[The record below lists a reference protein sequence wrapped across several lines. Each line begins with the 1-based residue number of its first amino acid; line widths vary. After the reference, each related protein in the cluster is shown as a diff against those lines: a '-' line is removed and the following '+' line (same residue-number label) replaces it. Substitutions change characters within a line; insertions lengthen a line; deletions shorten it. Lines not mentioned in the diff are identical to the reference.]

1 MYGLESGDSV
11 FSYDGISLS
20 TLWRAIEAHANAESR
35 NSVRMKSVVSH
46 SNFIEVLRSAGHRF
60 NDSEI
65 EIVEETDIYTVELE
79 RTIRRSDI
87 EGGERTV
94 SGSFACFPHEGSE
107 VWTTVTGDEPDFFER
122 GINWLLSKAAPQITE
137 FFASSADLQ
146 TILDRL
152 DSSIGGESEILATEV
167 VSYTHD
173 DEGNINYERKP
184 YPVAFRK
191 ARSEDKYV
199 DKVRFEAY
207 QGEELL
213 ISGVVQRDGVTQFNG
228 GNATI
233 YSETFLNSYVQEG
246 QEKAELFGDKERSRD
261 TGEVQ
266 QIELTF
272 EEPVFHEPQDNEKLI
287 NALSE
292 VNKTNITV
300 YHKNP
305 YAHVS
310 VLDIIDGSS
319 SDVFIT
325 DSDKISIVPSY
336 RSSLNSLM
344 RLSDKISK
352 EFDEGSITVNEA
364 PEYDFADFFAG

>member
-1 MYGLESGDSV
+1 MYGLEPGDSV
-11 FSYDGISLS
+11 FSHGDVSLS
-20 TLWRAIEAHANAESR
+20 SLWRAIEVHANAESR

-46 SNFIEVLRSAGHRF
+46 SDFIDAIQSVAHRF

-65 EIVEETDIYTVELE
+65 DIIEESDIYSVELE

-87 EGGERTV
+87 DGGERTV
-94 SGSFACFPHEGSE
+94 SGTFACFQHEESD
-107 VWTTVTGDEPDFFER
+107 VWTTVTGEEPDFFER
-122 GINWLLSKAAPQITE
+122 GVEWLLSKSAPQVSG
-137 FFASSADLQ
+137 FFATSEDLQ
-146 TILDRL
+146 TILDSF

-173 DEGNINYERKP
+173 DEGNINYERRP

-191 ARSEDKYV
+191 ARNEDKYV

-233 YSETFLNSYVQEG
+233 YSETFLNYYVQEG

-266 QIELTF
+266 QIELAF

-344 RLSDKISK
+344 RISDKISK
-352 EFDEGSITVNEA
+352 EFDEGSITVSES
-364 PEYDFADFFAG
+364 PEYEFADFFAG